1 MELLSDIIYHQN
13 KTFLEKIAND
23 MFCDQ
28 QDKDRFIQKYHKKHF
43 SFFQVK
49 KQDKINSYQKTIERC
64 VKLSS
69 KKK

>member
-1 MELLSDIIYHQN
+1 MELLSEIIYHQN
-13 KTFLEKIAND
+13 KKFLEKIAND
-23 MFCDQ
+23 MFCDRE
-28 QDKDRFIQKYHKKHF
+28 DKDRFIQKYHKKHF

-49 KQDKINSYQKTIERC
+49 KQDKTDSYQKTIERC